1 MFDNR
6 GHEPV
11 NGRDVKRLRGA
22 AFVLLLGVVF
32 VLFES
37 YRIQVWKRGQ
47 YTAIRPDDRR
57 RTEWLAKRGVI
68 RDRYGNPLATDLPSY
83 TLSVDPTVMRGFRSA
98 AAVFAEALGGDRDGY
113 LRLLSRNAQNEFVT
127 VHRHVSEE
135 QKAALE
141 AAGLRGLLFNP
152 SRLRIHPV
160 GRVGLPVVGRING
173 DRRGIS
179 GIEMQ
184 YETVLSGENGWRF
197 LQVDGRN
204 RLHACPD
211 ESDKLPRD
219 GRDIRLT
226 LDPTL
231 QTIVEDELRR
241 GLVRYKAGAGSA
253 VLMNPADGEVLA
265 MASVTAEDPSN
276 EAVGIQEGLQNRA
289 VQTVFEPGSTLKVVT
304 AAAALEEGVFEPES
318 PIHCENGEFRFA
330 GRVLHDH
337 DKKYGKLSFSR
348 VLEVSSNIGIA
359 KVTRKLGRKRLYKSI
374 QAFGFG
380 TRTAVDLP
388 GEAGG
393 SLPPVYG
400 WNDFTTATIGFGQG
414 ISVTTLQVAGMMAAV
429 ANGGELLKPRVVLSV
444 QEPDGRETAAGG
456 REVLRRVLHPE
467 TAARLSE
474 ILERA
479 VNQGSGAAAGV
490 PGIRVAGK
498 TGTAQKS
505 APGTRGYTPGL
516 YTSSFA
522 GFWPCEAPRFVL
534 VVVLEEPRAEY
545 YAASS
550 AAPIFASM
558 VQRIVGLPSSPW
570 MIRRGED
577 ALAVR
582 SGLEE
587 TPGRGAAEPAG
598 KARFVLASSETPRGF
613 RTAEP
618 RRRRIDTPAG
628 TMPDLA
634 GLSLREALT
643 ALAERK
649 IEARVRGEGR
659 VTAQSPE
666 PGSRIAPGMV
676 CFIAC
681 ESRRSGE
688 TTP

>member
-11 NGRDVKRLRGA
+11 NGRDVKRLRA
-22 AFVLLLGVVF
+22 AALALLLGVVL

-83 TLSVDPTVMRGFRSA
+83 TLSVDPTVMGGFRRAS
-98 AAVFAEALGGDRDGY
+98 AVFAEALGGDRDHY

-184 YETVLSGENGWRF
+184 FETVLSGENGWRF

-204 RLHACPD
+204 RLHACAD
-211 ESDKLPRD
+211 EFDRPPRD
-219 GRDIRLT
+219 GRDVRLT

-231 QTIVEDELRR
+231 QTILEDELRR
-241 GLVRYKAGAGSA
+241 GLVRTKAAAGSA
-253 VLMNPADGEVLA
+253 VLMNPANGEVLA
-265 MASVTAEDPSN
+265 MASLTAEDPSD
-276 EAVGIQEGLQNRA
+276 EAVGSREGLQNRA
-289 VQTVFEPGSTLKVVT
+289 VQAVFEPGSTLKVVT

-359 KVTRKLGRKRLYKSI
+359 KVTRKLGRKRLYKSM

-400 WNDFTTATIGFGQG
+400 WNDFTTAAIGFGQG

-429 ANGGELLKPRVVLSV
+429 ANGGELLKPRIVLSV
-444 QEPDGRETAAGG
+444 QESDGRETAPAQ
-456 REVLRRVLHPE
+456 RDVLRRVLSPE
-467 TAARLSE
+467 TAASLSE

-479 VNQGSGAAAGV
+479 VSQGSGTPAGV
-490 PGIRVAGK
+490 PGIRIAGK

-534 VVVLEEPRAEY
+534 VVVLEEPRQEY

-550 AAPIFASM
+550 AAPVFASV
-558 VQRIVGLPSSPW
+558 VQRIVGLPSSPR
-570 MIRRGED
+570 MIRRGGD
-577 ALAVR
+577 ALAGP
-582 SGLEE
+582 SG
-587 TPGRGAAEPAG
+587 PGRGASESAADG
-598 KARFVLASSETPRGF
+598 NARFVLASGEMPGGPR
-613 RTAEP
+613 AAAP
-618 RRRRIDTPAG
+618 RRRRIETPAG
-628 TMPDLA
+628 TLPDLT

-649 IEARVRGEGR
+649 IEARVRGEGV

-666 PGSRIAPGMV
+666 PGSRMAPGTV

-681 ESRRSGE
+681 EPRRSGE
-688 TTP
+688 TAR